1 MDQNPANME
10 HQGDASEN
18 LNQGNE
24 MENVNESP
32 STEEKVVEET
42 VEHVEEVVEHLP
54 TAEEPASIEAS
65 VEVHEEPA
73 IIEATVEVHEEPA
86 SIEAIVEVH
95 EEPAIIEAIVEV
107 HEEPAIIEATAEV
120 HEEEEHLNQLV
131 VEELEEVEAEVEPD
145 EDFSLLSK
153 QELLVKMEL
162 YSKHDKVNAVKNRV
176 TAARDVF
183 QGIVQQEKSVA
194 LAKFLEEGGV
204 KEEFDYQDQIEIKFF
219 DAYKNYQKRRSEFVL
234 GQEKIRQTNLKLK
247 NEILSQMKNILQKEE
262 DMSKA
267 FNEFHELQ
275 AKWRAIGP
283 VPPQNANDLWMTYK
297 LYSDRFFEFIR
308 LNRELQDLEMKKNL
322 EMKIQ
327 LCERAEELMLEPSL
341 NKAIQESQAL
351 QNKWRE
357 IGGVPREK
365 RTEIWV
371 RFKEAID
378 KIFENKR
385 QYNEAQSQQ
394 FEGNLVAKTALL
406 EKAGVIVNE
415 PYDKHTQWQ
424 EALQRLLELQTEWR
438 KIGPTPKESNETI
451 WNNFKSTCDQFFKNK
466 DNYYKNK
473 KQEFANNLQQKTDL
487 CVLAEA
493 LKDSTDWK
501 AATQELIRLQQ
512 EWKKIGPAGDKNEKV
527 WQRFKAVSDE
537 YFARKTTHFA
547 AQDEQQGQN
556 LQMKMNLIAE
566 VEQYKIPEDANE
578 AIEQL
583 KVFQRSFTEIGLVPI
598 KEKEAIQTRFR
609 NAIQVHFNGLKSKPE
624 YKQAF
629 RPRQDRPERQ
639 DRGPRNNEQKGGNDD
654 SRNLKSKMEKL
665 SSEVQLLENNLG
677 FFANSK
683 NANALKEEYEQKIQK
698 AKEEIANLK
707 SKMNELRNI

>member
-10 HQGDASEN
+10 HQDDAAQN

-24 MENVNESP
+24 MENENNSP
-32 STEEKVVEET
+32 VTEENAVVET
-42 VEHVEEVVEHLP
+42 VQQVQDVVEHVP
-54 TAEEPASIEAS
+54 AAEESASIEAIA
-65 VEVHEEPA
+65 EVHEEPVS
-73 IIEATVEVHEEPA
+73 IEAIAEVHEEPA
-86 SIEAIVEVH
+86 SIEAIAEVH
-95 EEPAIIEAIVEV
+95 EEPASIEAI
-107 HEEPAIIEATAEV
+107 AEV
-120 HEEEEHLNQLV
+120 HEEEEHLNHLP
-131 VEELEEVEAEVEPD
+131 VEESEEVEVELEPN
-145 EDFSLLSK
+145 EDLSQLSK
-153 QELLVKMEL
+153 QELLEKIET
-162 YSKHDKVNAVKNRV
+162 YSKHDKANAVKNRIN
-176 TAARDVF
+176 AARDVF

-219 DAYKNYQKRRSEFVL
+219 DAYKQYQKRRSEFVL
-234 GQEKIRQTNLKLK
+234 GQEKVRQANLKLK

-275 AKWRAIGP
+275 AKWRGIGP
-283 VPPQNANDLWMTYK
+283 VPSQNANDLWMTYK

-322 EMKIQ
+322 EMKMH

-371 RFKEAID
+371 RFKQAID
-378 KIFENKR
+378 KIFDNKR
-385 QYNEAQSQQ
+385 QFNEAQQGQ

-406 EKAGVIVNE
+406 EKATVIVNE
-415 PYDKHTQWQ
+415 NHDKHTQWQ

-438 KIGPTPKESNETI
+438 KIGPTPKESNEEI

-466 DNYYKNK
+466 DSYYKNK
-473 KQEFANNLQQKTDL
+473 KQEFANNLQQKTEL
-487 CVLAEA
+487 CLLAEA

-512 EWKKIGPAGDKNEKV
+512 EWKKVGPAGDKNEKV

-537 YFARKTTHFA
+537 YFARKTAHFA
-547 AQDEQQGQN
+547 TQDQQQGEN
-556 LQMKMNLIAE
+556 LQKKMNLIAE
-566 VEQYKIPEDANE
+566 VEQYKVSEDANE

-583 KVFQRSFTEIGLVPI
+583 KVFQRAFTEIGLVPI
-598 KEKEAIQTRFR
+598 KEKEAVQTRFR
-609 NAIQVHFNGLKSKPE
+609 NAVQVHFNELKVKPE

-629 RPRQDRPERQ
+629 RPRQDRQ
-639 DRGPRNNEQKGGNDD
+639 DRAPRNNDQKGGDD
-654 SRNLKSKMEKL
+654 SRNLKTKMDKL

-677 FFANSK
+677 FFAKSK
-683 NANALKEEYEQKIQK
+683 NANALKEEYEQKIQM
-698 AKEEIANLK
+698 AKEEIAKLK

>member
-10 HQGDASEN
+10 HQDDASEN

-24 MENVNESP
+24 MENVNEAP
-32 STEEKVVEET
+32 STEENAVEET
-42 VEHVEEVVEHLP
+42 VEQVEAAVEITEVVEEP
-54 TAEEPASIEAS
+54 AKDVVEEPAAAEAPS
-65 VEVHEEPA
+65 
-73 IIEATVEVHEEPA
+73 
-86 SIEAIVEVH
+86 
-95 EEPAIIEAIVEV
+95 
-107 HEEPAIIEATAEV
+107 EV
-120 HEEEEHLNQLV
+120 HEEEEHLSQLP
-131 VEELEEVEAEVEPD
+131 VEEIEEVEAEVEPD
-145 EDFSLLSK
+145 EDFSQLSK
-153 QELLVKMEL
+153 QELLEKMEI

-176 TAARDVF
+176 NAVRDVF
-183 QGIVQQEKSVA
+183 QGIVQHEKSVA

-219 DAYKNYQKRRSEFVL
+219 DAYKHYQKRRSEFVL
-234 GQEKIRQTNLKLK
+234 GQEKIRQGNLKLK

-275 AKWRAIGP
+275 AKWRGIGP

-385 QYNEAQSQQ
+385 QYTEAQQKQ

-406 EKAGVIVNE
+406 ERAAAIVNE
-415 PYDKHTQWQ
+415 NYDKHTQWQ

-451 WNNFKSTCDQFFKNK
+451 WNNFKTTCDQFFKNK

-473 KQEFANNLQQKTDL
+473 KQEFANNLQQKTEL

-501 AATQELIRLQQ
+501 ATTQELIRLQQ

-537 YFARKTTHFA
+537 YFARKTAHFA
-547 AQDEQQGQN
+547 AQDEQQGEN
-556 LQMKMNLIAE
+556 MKKKMDLIAE

-598 KEKEAIQTRFR
+598 KEKEAVQTRFR
-609 NAIQVHFNGLKSKPE
+609 NAIQVHFNALKSKPE

-639 DRGPRNNEQKGGNDD
+639 DRAPRNNDQKGGNDD

-683 NANALKEEYEQKIQK
+683 NASALREEYEQKIQK
-698 AKEEIANLK
+698 AKEEIATLK
-707 SKMNELRNI
+707 AKMNELRNI

>member
-10 HQGDASEN
+10 HQDDASEN

-24 MENVNESP
+24 MENVNEAP
-32 STEEKVVEET
+32 SNEENTVEET
-42 VEHVEEVVEHLP
+42 VQQGEAAVEN
-54 TAEEPASIEAS
+54 TGIAEEPIVVEAPS
-65 VEVHEEPA
+65 
-73 IIEATVEVHEEPA
+73 
-86 SIEAIVEVH
+86 
-95 EEPAIIEAIVEV
+95 
-107 HEEPAIIEATAEV
+107 EV
-120 HEEEEHLNQLV
+120 HEEEEHLNQLP
-131 VEELEEVEAEVEPD
+131 VEEIEEVEAEVEPD
-145 EDFSLLSK
+145 EDFSQLSK
-153 QELLVKMEL
+153 QELLEKMEI

-176 TAARDVF
+176 NAARDVF

-219 DAYKNYQKRRSEFVL
+219 DAYKHYQKRRSEFVL
-234 GQEKIRQTNLKLK
+234 GQEKIRQGNLKLK

-275 AKWRAIGP
+275 AKWRGIGP

-385 QYNEAQSQQ
+385 QYTEAQQKQ

-406 EKAGVIVNE
+406 ERAASIVNE
-415 PYDKHTQWQ
+415 NYDKHTQWQ

-451 WNNFKSTCDQFFKNK
+451 WNNFKTTCDQFFKNK

-473 KQEFANNLQQKTDL
+473 KQEFANNLQQKTEL

-501 AATQELIRLQQ
+501 ATTQELIRLQQ

-537 YFARKTTHFA
+537 YFARKTAHFA
-547 AQDEQQGQN
+547 AQDEQQGEN
-556 LQMKMNLIAE
+556 MKKKMDLIAE

-609 NAIQVHFNGLKSKPE
+609 NAIQVHFNALKSKPE

-639 DRGPRNNEQKGGNDD
+639 DRAPRNNEQKGGNDD

-683 NANALKEEYEQKIQK
+683 NASALREEYEQKIQK
-698 AKEEIANLK
+698 AKEEIAKLK
-707 SKMNELRNI
+707 AKMNELRNI

>member
-10 HQGDASEN
+10 HQDDASEN

-24 MENVNESP
+24 MENVNEAP
-32 STEEKVVEET
+32 LTEENAVEET
-42 VEHVEEVVEHLP
+42 VEQVEAAVEITEVVEEP
-54 TAEEPASIEAS
+54 AKDVVEEPAAAEAPS
-65 VEVHEEPA
+65 
-73 IIEATVEVHEEPA
+73 
-86 SIEAIVEVH
+86 
-95 EEPAIIEAIVEV
+95 
-107 HEEPAIIEATAEV
+107 EV
-120 HEEEEHLNQLV
+120 HEEEEHLNQLP
-131 VEELEEVEAEVEPD
+131 VEEIEEVEAEVEPD
-145 EDFSLLSK
+145 EDFSQLSK
-153 QELLVKMEL
+153 QELLEKMEI

-176 TAARDVF
+176 NAARDVF

-219 DAYKNYQKRRSEFVL
+219 DAYKHYQKRRSEFVL
-234 GQEKIRQTNLKLK
+234 GQEKIRQGNLKLK

-275 AKWRAIGP
+275 AKWRGIGP

-385 QYNEAQSQQ
+385 QYSEAQQKQ

-406 EKAGVIVNE
+406 ERAAAIVNE
-415 PYDKHTQWQ
+415 NYDKHTQWQ

-451 WNNFKSTCDQFFKNK
+451 WNNFKTTCDQFFKNK

-473 KQEFANNLQQKTDL
+473 KQEFANNLQQKTEL

-501 AATQELIRLQQ
+501 ATTQELIRLQQ

-537 YFARKTTHFA
+537 YFARKTAHFA
-547 AQDEQQGQN
+547 AQDEQQGEN
-556 LQMKMNLIAE
+556 MKKKMDLIAE
-566 VEQYKIPEDANE
+566 VEQYK
-578 AIEQL
+578 

-598 KEKEAIQTRFR
+598 KEKEAVQTRFR
-609 NAIQVHFNGLKSKPE
+609 NAIQVHFNALKSKPE

-639 DRGPRNNEQKGGNDD
+639 DRAPRNNDQKGGNDD

-683 NANALKEEYEQKIQK
+683 NASALREEYEQKIQK
-698 AKEEIANLK
+698 AKEEIATLK
-707 SKMNELRNI
+707 AKMNELRNI

>member
-10 HQGDASEN
+10 HQDDASEN

-24 MENVNESP
+24 MESENSSPVNE
-32 STEEKVVEET
+32 EKAVEET
-42 VEHVEEVVEHLP
+42 VEQV
-54 TAEEPASIEAS
+54 
-65 VEVHEEPA
+65 
-73 IIEATVEVHEEPA
+73 EATVENTEVVEEPA
-86 SIEAIVEVH
+86 KDVF
-95 EEPAIIEAIVEV
+95 EEPTVENTEV
-107 HEEPAIIEATAEV
+107 AEESSKDIFEEPVIENTEVSEETVATEEPAEV
-120 HEEEEHLNQLV
+120 HEEEEHLNQLP
-131 VEELEEVEAEVEPD
+131 VEEIEEVEAEVEPN
-145 EDFSLLSK
+145 EDFSQLSK
-153 QELLVKMEL
+153 QELLEKMEI

-176 TAARDVF
+176 NAARDAF

-219 DAYKNYQKRRSEFVL
+219 DAYKHYQKRRSEFVL
-234 GQEKIRQTNLKLK
+234 GQEKIRQANLKLK
-247 NEILSQMKNILQKEE
+247 HEILSQMKNILQKEE

-275 AKWRAIGP
+275 AKWRGIGP

-385 QYNEAQSQQ
+385 QYNEAQQQQ

-406 EKAGVIVNE
+406 ERASVIVNE
-415 PYDKHTQWQ
+415 NYDKHTQWQ

-473 KQEFANNLQQKTDL
+473 KQEFANNLQQKTEL

-493 LKDSTDWK
+493 LKDSSDWK
-501 AATQELIRLQQ
+501 ATTQELIRLQQ

-537 YFARKTTHFA
+537 YFARKTAHFA
-547 AQDEQQGQN
+547 AQDEQQGEN
-556 LQMKMNLIAE
+556 LQKKMNLIAE

-583 KVFQRSFTEIGLVPI
+583 KIFQRSFTEIGLVPI

-639 DRGPRNNEQKGGNDD
+639 DRAPRNNEQKGGNDD

-683 NANALKEEYEQKIQK
+683 NANALREEYEQKIQK
-698 AKEEIANLK
+698 AKEEIAKLK

>member
-1 MDQNPANME
+1 MDQNPASME

-54 TAEEPASIEAS
+54 TAEEPAIMEASAEVHEEPALIEA
-65 VEVHEEPA
+65 VEEVHEEPA
-73 IIEATVEVHEEPA
+73 IKEATAE
-86 SIEAIVEVH
+86 II
-95 EEPAIIEAIVEV
+95 EEPAIIDSIV
-107 HEEPAIIEATAEV
+107 EV

-145 EDFSLLSK
+145 EDFSQLSK

-162 YSKHDKVNAVKNRV
+162 YSKHEKVNAVKNRV

-385 QYNEAQSQQ
+385 QYNEAQQQQ

-415 PYDKHTQWQ
+415 SYDKHTQWQ

-537 YFARKTTHFA
+537 YFARKTAHFA

-609 NAIQVHFNGLKSKPE
+609 NAIQVHFNELKTKPE

-629 RPRQDRPERQ
+629 HPRQDRPERQ
-639 DRGPRNNEQKGGNDD
+639 DRAPRNNEQKGGNDD

-698 AKEEIANLK
+698 AKEEIAKIK

>member
-10 HQGDASEN
+10 HQDDASEN

-24 MENVNESP
+24 MESENSSPVNE
-32 STEEKVVEET
+32 EKAVEET
-42 VEHVEEVVEHLP
+42 VEQV
-54 TAEEPASIEAS
+54 
-65 VEVHEEPA
+65 
-73 IIEATVEVHEEPA
+73 EATVENTEVVEEPA
-86 SIEAIVEVH
+86 KDVF
-95 EEPAIIEAIVEV
+95 EEPTVENTEV
-107 HEEPAIIEATAEV
+107 AEESSKDIFEEPVIENTEVSEETVATEEPAEV
-120 HEEEEHLNQLV
+120 HEEEEHLNQLP
-131 VEELEEVEAEVEPD
+131 VEEIEEVEAEVEPN
-145 EDFSLLSK
+145 EDFSQLSK
-153 QELLVKMEL
+153 QELLEKMEI

-176 TAARDVF
+176 NAARDAF

-219 DAYKNYQKRRSEFVL
+219 DAYKHYQKRRSEFVL
-234 GQEKIRQTNLKLK
+234 GQEKIRQANLKLK
-247 NEILSQMKNILQKEE
+247 HEILSQMKNILQKEE

-275 AKWRAIGP
+275 AKWRGIGP

-385 QYNEAQSQQ
+385 QYNEAQQQQ

-406 EKAGVIVNE
+406 ERASVIVNE
-415 PYDKHTQWQ
+415 NYDKHTQWQ

-473 KQEFANNLQQKTDL
+473 KQEFANNLQQKTEL

-493 LKDSTDWK
+493 LKDSSDWK
-501 AATQELIRLQQ
+501 ATTQELIRLQQ

-537 YFARKTTHFA
+537 YFARKTAHFA
-547 AQDEQQGQN
+547 AQDEQQGEN
-556 LQMKMNLIAE
+556 LQKKMNLIAE

-583 KVFQRSFTEIGLVPI
+583 KIFQRSFTEIGLVPI

-609 NAIQVHFNGLKSKPE
+609 NDIQVHFNGLKSKPE

-639 DRGPRNNEQKGGNDD
+639 DRAPRNNEQKGGNDD

-683 NANALKEEYEQKIQK
+683 NANALREEYEQKIQK
-698 AKEEIANLK
+698 AKEEIAKLK

>member
-10 HQGDASEN
+10 HQDDAAQN

-24 MENVNESP
+24 MENQNNSPVNEEQSVVESAETIESP
-32 STEEKVVEET
+32 MEEQVEKV
-42 VEHVEEVVEHLP
+42 
-54 TAEEPASIEAS
+54 
-65 VEVHEEPA
+65 
-73 IIEATVEVHEEPA
+73 
-86 SIEAIVEVH
+86 EAIASSEPSN
-95 EEPAIIEAIVEV
+95 EEI
-107 HEEPAIIEATAEV
+107 
-120 HEEEEHLNQLV
+120 HEEEAQLNELP
-131 VEELEEVEAEVEPD
+131 VEVLEEVEAEVEPD
-145 EDFSLLSK
+145 EDFSQLSK
-153 QELLVKMEL
+153 QELLEKMEIF
-162 YSKHDKVNAVKNRV
+162 SKHDNVNAVKNRINAV
-176 TAARDVF
+176 RDIF
-183 QGIVQQEKSVA
+183 QGIIQQEKSLA
-194 LAKFLEEGGV
+194 LSKFLEDGGV
-204 KEEFDYQDQIEIKFF
+204 KEEFDYQDQIETKFF
-219 DAYKNYQKRRSEFVL
+219 DAYKHYQKRRSEFVL
-234 GQEKIRQTNLKLK
+234 GQEKIRTGNLKLK
-247 NEILSQMKNILQKEE
+247 NEILSQMKSILQKEE

-275 AKWRAIGP
+275 AKWRSIGP

-297 LYSDRFFEFIR
+297 LYSDRFFEFIK

-385 QYNEAQSQQ
+385 QYNEAQQKQ
-394 FEGNLVAKTALL
+394 FEENLVAKTALL
-406 EKAGVIVNE
+406 EKAKVIVGEN
-415 PYDKHTQWQ
+415 YDKHIQWQ

-473 KQEFANNLQQKTDL
+473 KQEFANNLQQKTEL

-493 LKDSTDWK
+493 LKESTDWK
-501 AATQELIRLQQ
+501 ATTQELIRLQQ

-537 YFARKTTHFA
+537 FFARKTSHFA
-547 AQDEQQGQN
+547 AQDEQQGEN
-556 LQMKMNLIAE
+556 LQKKMALIAE

-609 NAIQVHFNGLKSKPE
+609 NAIQVHFNELKSKPE

-639 DRGPRNNEQKGGNDD
+639 DRAPRNNEQKGGDD

-683 NANALKEEYEQKIQK
+683 NASALREEYEQKIQK
-698 AKEEIANLK
+698 AKDEISKLK
-707 SKMNELRNI
+707 AKMDELRNV

>member
-10 HQGDASEN
+10 QHDDASEN

-24 MENVNESP
+24 MENENSSPVNE
-32 STEEKVVEET
+32 EKAVEET
-42 VEHVEEVVEHLP
+42 VEQVEDVVANVSEAEETPVVEAAEVV
-54 TAEEPASIEAS
+54 AS
-65 VEVHEEPA
+65 
-73 IIEATVEVHEEPA
+73 
-86 SIEAIVEVH
+86 
-95 EEPAIIEAIVEV
+95 
-107 HEEPAIIEATAEV
+107 EV
-120 HEEEEHLNQLV
+120 HEEEEHLNQLP
-131 VEELEEVEAEVEPD
+131 VEEIEEVEAEVEPD
-145 EDFSLLSK
+145 EDFSQLSK
-153 QELLVKMEL
+153 QELLEKMES

-176 TAARDVF
+176 NAARDVF

-204 KEEFDYQDQIEIKFF
+204 KEEFDYQDQLEIKFF
-219 DAYKNYQKRRSEFVL
+219 DAYKHYQKRRSEFVL
-234 GQEKIRQTNLKLK
+234 GQEKIRQANLKLK
-247 NEILSQMKNILQKEE
+247 HEILSQMKNILQKEE

-275 AKWRAIGP
+275 AKWRGIGP

-385 QYNEAQSQQ
+385 QYTEAQQKQ

-406 EKAGVIVNE
+406 EKASAIVNE
-415 PYDKHTQWQ
+415 NYDKHTQWQ

-451 WNNFKSTCDQFFKNK
+451 WNNFKTTCDQFFKNK

-473 KQEFANNLQQKTDL
+473 KQEFANNLQQKTEL

-501 AATQELIRLQQ
+501 ATTQELIRLQQ

-537 YFARKTTHFA
+537 YFARKTAHFA
-547 AQDEQQGQN
+547 AQDEQQGEN
-556 LQMKMNLIAE
+556 LQKKMNLIAE

-598 KEKEAIQTRFR
+598 KEKEAVQTRFR
-609 NAIQVHFNGLKSKPE
+609 NAIQVHFNELKSKPE

-629 RPRQDRPERQ
+629 RPRQDRTERQ
-639 DRGPRNNEQKGGNDD
+639 ERAPRNNDQKGGNDD

-683 NANALKEEYEQKIQK
+683 NANALREEYEQKIQK
-698 AKEEIANLK
+698 AKEEIAQLK
-707 SKMNELRNI
+707 SKMNDLRNI

>member
-10 HQGDASEN
+10 HQDDASEN

-24 MENVNESP
+24 MENENTSPVN
-32 STEEKVVEET
+32 EEKVVEET
-42 VEHVEEVVEHLP
+42 TEQVEEIVEHAPAIEETSNEAVSEVHD
-54 TAEEPASIEAS
+54 EPASS
-65 VEVHEEPA
+65 EV
-73 IIEATVEVHEEPA
+73 VLEVHEEPA
-86 SIEAIVEVH
+86 SIEA
-95 EEPAIIEAIVEV
+95 AA
-107 HEEPAIIEATAEV
+107 AV
-120 HEEEEHLNQLV
+120 HEEEEHLNQLP
-131 VEELEEVEAEVEPD
+131 VEEIEEVEAEVEPD

-153 QELLVKMEL
+153 QELLEKMET
-162 YSKHDKVNAVKNRV
+162 YSKHEKVNAVKNRV
-176 TAARDVF
+176 NAARDVF

-194 LAKFLEEGGV
+194 LAKFLEDGGV
-204 KEEFDYQDQIEIKFF
+204 KEEFDYQDQLEIKFF
-219 DAYKNYQKRRSEFVL
+219 DAYKHYQKRRSEFVL
-234 GQEKIRQTNLKLK
+234 GQEKIRQANLKLK
-247 NEILSQMKNILQKEE
+247 HEILSQMKNILQKEE

-275 AKWRAIGP
+275 AKWRGVGP

-385 QYNEAQSQQ
+385 QYNEAQQQQ

-406 EKAGVIVNE
+406 ERATVIVNE
-415 PYDKHTQWQ
+415 NHEKHTQWQ

-473 KQEFANNLQQKTDL
+473 KQEFANNLQQKTEL
-487 CVLAEA
+487 CILAEA

-501 AATQELIRLQQ
+501 ATTQELIRLQQ

-537 YFARKTTHFA
+537 YFARKTAHFA
-547 AQDEQQGQN
+547 AQDGQQGEN
-556 LQMKMNLIAE
+556 LQKKMNLIAE

-583 KVFQRSFTEIGLVPI
+583 KVFQRSYTEIGLVPI

-609 NAIQVHFNGLKSKPE
+609 NAIQVHFNELKSKPE

-639 DRGPRNNEQKGGNDD
+639 DRAPRNNEQKGSNDD

-698 AKEEIANLK
+698 AKEEIAQIK

>member
-10 HQGDASEN
+10 HQDDASQN

-24 MENVNESP
+24 MENENSSPENVENTVEESVSVP
-32 STEEKVVEET
+32 EENTAPVAEVVEET
-42 VEHVEEVVEHLP
+42 E
-54 TAEEPASIEAS
+54 SN
-65 VEVHEEPA
+65 PA
-73 IIEATVEVHEEPA
+73 IN
-86 SIEAIVEVH
+86 
-95 EEPAIIEAIVEV
+95 
-107 HEEPAIIEATAEV
+107 
-120 HEEEEHLNQLV
+120 EEEQHLNELP
-131 VEELEEVEAEVEPD
+131 VEISEEVEAEVEPD
-145 EDFSLLSK
+145 EDFSQLSK
-153 QELLVKMEL
+153 PDLVDKMESF
-162 YSKHDKVNAVKNRV
+162 SKHENVNAVKNRV
-176 TAARDVF
+176 NAARDIF

-194 LAKFLEEGGV
+194 LAKFLEDGGV
-204 KEEFDYQDQIEIKFF
+204 KEEFDYQDQLETKFF
-219 DAYKNYQKRRSEFVL
+219 DAYKHYQKRRSEYVL
-234 GQEKIRQTNLKLK
+234 GQEKIRQGNLKLK

-267 FNEFHELQ
+267 FNEFHDLQ
-275 AKWRAIGP
+275 SKWRAIGP

-297 LYSDRFFEFIR
+297 LYSDRFFEFIK
-308 LNRELQDLEMKKNL
+308 LNRELQDLEMRKNL

-385 QYNEAQSQQ
+385 QYSEAQQKQ
-394 FEGNLVAKTALL
+394 FEANLVAKTALL
-406 EKAGVIVNE
+406 EKATAIVNE
-415 PYDKHTQWQ
+415 NHDKHSQWQ
-424 EALQRLLELQTEWR
+424 EALQRLLDLQTEWR

-451 WNNFKSTCDQFFKNK
+451 WTNFKSTCDQFFKNK

-473 KQEFANNLQQKTDL
+473 KQEFANNLQQKTEL

-493 LKDSTDWK
+493 LKDSSDWK
-501 AATQELIRLQQ
+501 ATTLELIRLQQ
-512 EWKKIGPAGDKNEKV
+512 EWKKIGPAGDKNEKI

-537 YFARKTTHFA
+537 FFARKTAHFA
-547 AQDEQQGQN
+547 AQDEQQGEN
-556 LQMKMNLIAE
+556 LKKKMDLISE
-566 VEQYKIPEDANE
+566 VEQYKVPEDANE

-598 KEKEAIQTRFR
+598 KEKEAVQTRFR
-609 NAIQVHFNGLKSKPE
+609 NAIQVHFNSLKSKPE

-683 NANALKEEYEQKIQK
+683 NASALREEYEQKIQK
-698 AKEEIANLK
+698 AKEEIAKLK
-707 SKMNELRNI
+707 AKMDELRNV

>member
-1 MDQNPANME
+1 MDQNPASME
-10 HQGDASEN
+10 HQDDASQN
-18 LNQGNE
+18 LNQGQE
-24 MENVNESP
+24 MENENSSP
-32 STEEKVVEET
+32 VMEENTVEET
-42 VEHVEEVVEHLP
+42 VTTLEASAETNSGVEEIQPEVQ
-54 TAEEPASIEAS
+54 AEEAHLNEMP
-65 VEVHEEPA
+65 VEVIEE
-73 IIEATVEVHEEPA
+73 T
-86 SIEAIVEVH
+86 
-95 EEPAIIEAIVEV
+95 
-107 HEEPAIIEATAEV
+107 
-120 HEEEEHLNQLV
+120 
-131 VEELEEVEAEVEPD
+131 EVEPD
-145 EDFSLLSK
+145 EDFSQLSK
-153 QELLVKMEL
+153 QELVEKMET
-162 YSKHDKVNAVKNRV
+162 YSKHENVNAVKNRV
-176 TAARDVF
+176 NAARDTF

-204 KEEFDYQDQIEIKFF
+204 KEEFDYQDQLEIKFF
-219 DAYKNYQKRRSEFVL
+219 DAYKHYQKRRSDYVL
-234 GQEKIRQTNLKLK
+234 GQEKIRQANVKLK
-247 NEILSQMKNILQKEE
+247 NDILLQMKNILQKEE

-275 AKWRAIGP
+275 AKWRAVGP

-297 LYSDRFFEFIR
+297 LYSDRFFEFIK

-341 NKAIQESQAL
+341 NKAIQESQVL

-371 RFKEAID
+371 RFKEAVD

-385 QYNEAQSQQ
+385 QYSEAQQKQ
-394 FEGNLVAKTALL
+394 FESNLVAKTALL
-406 EKAGVIVNE
+406 EKAKSIVSE
-415 PYDKHTQWQ
+415 SHDKHTAWQ
-424 EALQRLLELQTEWR
+424 EALQRLLDLQTEWR

-451 WNNFKSTCDQFFKNK
+451 WNEFKTTCDHFFKNK

-473 KQEFANNLQQKTDL
+473 KQEFANNLQLKTDL

-493 LKDSTDWK
+493 LKDSNDWK
-501 AATQELIRLQQ
+501 ATTQELIRLQQ
-512 EWKKIGPAGDKNEKV
+512 EWKKIGPAGDKNDKI
-527 WQRFKAVSDE
+527 WQRFKSVSDE
-537 YFARKTTHFA
+537 FFARKTAHFA
-547 AQDEQQGQN
+547 VQDAQQGDN
-556 LQMKMNLIAE
+556 LQKKMALISE

-609 NAIQVHFNGLKSKPE
+609 NAIQEHFNALKSKPE

-639 DRGPRNNEQKGGNDD
+639 DRAPRNNEQKGGDD

-683 NANALKEEYEQKIQK
+683 NASALREEYEQKIQK
-698 AKEEIANLK
+698 AKEEITKLK
-707 SKMNELRNI
+707 AKMNELRNV